1 MVDLSMAIFS
11 HNQIVIPVL
20 NDCKWK
26 IQLGLTRLMK
36 TTRYYIPLF
45 YDSNYDVY
53 LPIIHLSIIA
63 VERR

>member
-1 MVDLSMAIFS
+1 M
-11 HNQIVIPVL
+11 IV
-20 NDCKWK
+20 NGK